1 LTASQS
7 RMIATLLFL
16 GAAFLLYRTVAMLAG
31 GAVHILVPWVVALLF
46 LELVI
51 DGMTMGM
58 CLLWGISLSTW
69 HGVQAFRL
77 TAAVVIVHAVRVLIF
92 VIGRTG
98 PWVDFDVQPLARA
111 GHAARWTWFGVW
123 FAATMSVLS
132 VVVLIAVWLHRRRRS
147 H

>member
-98 PWVDFDVQPLARA
+98 PWVDFDVQSLARA